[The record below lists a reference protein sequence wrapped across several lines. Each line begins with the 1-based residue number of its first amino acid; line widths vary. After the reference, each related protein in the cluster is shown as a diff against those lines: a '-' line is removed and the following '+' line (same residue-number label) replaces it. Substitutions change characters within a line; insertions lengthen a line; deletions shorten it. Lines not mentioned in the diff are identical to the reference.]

1 MIIYNEKGHCGHK
14 KNHYKCSFG
23 VVKMPTKI
31 PQNLDVYPIV
41 DQRHMKTIDANYI
54 VKVGYWA
61 LRNNM

>member
-1 MIIYNEKGHCGHK
+1 
-14 KNHYKCSFG
+14 
-23 VVKMPTKI
+23 MPTKI